1 MEEVKMELNLKGK
14 HIFSLI
20 KLINK
25 MNIKKEIKEFF
36 KRATKNDRKKNNLT
50 IKLKLALGDME
61 NTPVNVNKVFRENED
76 LAQCFEEVQEE
87 KKDLMLDIAFFVMEK
102 AGEGEQEIFKLL
114 ADMYS
119 MPVQEFEELSFNE
132 MLEAVMK
139 VIKNE
144 EMQQG
149 FLSIF
154 K

>member
-1 MEEVKMELNLKGK
+1 MELNLKGK

-36 KRATKNDRKKNNLT
+36 KRATKNDRRKNNLT

-61 NTPVNVNKVFRENED
+61 NTPVNVNKVFQENED

-102 AGEGEQEIFKLL
+102 VGQGEQEIFKLL

-119 MPVQEFEELSFNE
+119 MPVQEIEELGFNE

>member
-1 MEEVKMELNLKGK
+1 MELNLKGK

-36 KRATKNDRKKNNLT
+36 KRATKSDRRKNNLT

-102 AGEGEQEIFKLL
+102 AGQGEQDIFKLL

-119 MPVQEFEELSFNE
+119 VPVQEIEELGFNE

-144 EMQQG
+144 EIQQG

>member
-1 MEEVKMELNLKGK
+1 MELNLKGK

-36 KRATKNDRKKNNLT
+36 KRATKSDRKKNNLT
-50 IKLKLALGDME
+50 IQLKLALGDME
-61 NTPVNVNKVFRENED
+61 NTTVNVNKVFQENKE
-76 LAQCFEEVQEE
+76 LARSFEEVQEE
-87 KKDLMLDIAFFVMEK
+87 KRDLMLDIAFFVIEK

-132 MLEAVMK
+132 MLEAIMK
-139 VIKNE
+139 IIKNE

>member
-1 MEEVKMELNLKGK
+1 MELNLKGK

-36 KRATKNDRKKNNLT
+36 KRATKNDRRKNNLT

-61 NTPVNVNKVFRENED
+61 NTHVNVNKVFRENED

-102 AGEGEQEIFKLL
+102 AGQGEQEIFKLL

-119 MPVQEFEELSFNE
+119 MPVQEIEELGFNE

-144 EMQQG
+144 EIQQG

>member
-1 MEEVKMELNLKGK
+1 MELNLKGK

-36 KRATKNDRKKNNLT
+36 KRATKNDRRKNNLT

-102 AGEGEQEIFKLL
+102 AGQGEQEIFKLL

-119 MPVQEFEELSFNE
+119 MPVQEIEELGFNE

-144 EMQQG
+144 EIQQG

>member
-1 MEEVKMELNLKGK
+1 MELNLKGK

-36 KRATKNDRKKNNLT
+36 KRATKNDRRKNNLT

-102 AGEGEQEIFKLL
+102 AGQGEQEIFKLL

-119 MPVQEFEELSFNE
+119 MPVQEFEELGFNE
-132 MLEAVMK
+132 MLEAIMN

-144 EMQQG
+144 EIQQG

>member
-1 MEEVKMELNLKGK
+1 MELNLKGK

-36 KRATKNDRKKNNLT
+36 KRATKNDRRKNNLT

-102 AGEGEQEIFKLL
+102 AGQGEQDIFKLL

-119 MPVQEFEELSFNE
+119 MPVQEIEELGFNE

-144 EMQQG
+144 EIQQG

>member
-1 MEEVKMELNLKGK
+1 MELNLKGK

-25 MNIKKEIKEFF
+25 MNIKKEIKEFL
-36 KRATKNDRKKNNLT
+36 KRATKNDRRKNNLT

-102 AGEGEQEIFKLL
+102 AGQGEQEIFKLL

-119 MPVQEFEELSFNE
+119 MPVQEIEELGFNE

>member
-1 MEEVKMELNLKGK
+1 MELNLKGK

-36 KRATKNDRKKNNLT
+36 KRATKSDRKKNNLT

-144 EMQQG
+144 EIQQG

>member
-1 MEEVKMELNLKGK
+1 MELNLKGK

-36 KRATKNDRKKNNLT
+36 KRATKNDRRKNNLT

-87 KKDLMLDIAFFVMEK
+87 KKDLMLDIAFFIMEK
-102 AGEGEQEIFKLL
+102 AGQGEQEIFKLL

-132 MLEAVMK
+132 MLEAIMK
-139 VIKNE
+139 IIKNE
-144 EMQQG
+144 EIQQG

>member
-1 MEEVKMELNLKGK
+1 
-14 HIFSLI
+14 
-20 KLINK
+20 

-36 KRATKNDRKKNNLT
+36 KRSTKKKKKKNNLT

-102 AGEGEQEIFKLL
+102 AGQGEQDIFKLL

-119 MPVQEFEELSFNE
+119 MPVQEIEELGFNE

>member
-1 MEEVKMELNLKGK
+1 MELNLKGE
-14 HIFSLI
+14 HSFSLI

-36 KRATKNDRKKNNLT
+36 KRATKNDRRKNNLT

-102 AGEGEQEIFKLL
+102 AGQGEQDIFKLL

-119 MPVQEFEELSFNE
+119 VPVQEIEELGFNE

>member
-1 MEEVKMELNLKGK
+1 MQLNLKGK

-36 KRATKNDRKKNNLT
+36 KRATKNDRRKNNLT

-102 AGEGEQEIFKLL
+102 AGQGEQEIFKLL

-119 MPVQEFEELSFNE
+119 MPVQEIEELGFNE

-144 EMQQG
+144 EIQQG

>member
-1 MEEVKMELNLKGK
+1 MELNLKGK

-36 KRATKNDRKKNNLT
+36 KRATKSDRKKNNLT

-132 MLEAVMK
+132 MLEAIMK
-139 VIKNE
+139 I
-144 EMQQG
+144 
-149 FLSIF
+149 I
-154 K
+154 

>member
-1 MEEVKMELNLKGK
+1 MELNLKGK

-36 KRATKNDRKKNNLT
+36 KRATKNDRRKNNLT
-50 IKLKLALGDME
+50 VKLKLALGDME

-102 AGEGEQEIFKLL
+102 AGQGEQEIFKLL

-119 MPVQEFEELSFNE
+119 IPVQEIEELGFNE

>member
-1 MEEVKMELNLKGK
+1 MELNLKGK

-36 KRATKNDRKKNNLT
+36 KRATKSDRKKNNLT

-114 ADMYS
+114 DDMYS

>member
-1 MEEVKMELNLKGK
+1 MELNLKGK

-36 KRATKNDRKKNNLT
+36 KRATKSDRKKNNLT
-50 IKLKLALGDME
+50 IQLKLALGDME
-61 NTPVNVNKVFRENED
+61 NTTVNVNKVFQENKE
-76 LAQCFEEVQEE
+76 LARSFEEVQEE
-87 KKDLMLDIAFFVMEK
+87 KRDLMLDIAFFVIEK

-132 MLEAVMK
+132 MLEAIMK
-139 VIKNE
+139 IIKNE
-144 EMQQG
+144 EIQQG

>member
-1 MEEVKMELNLKGK
+1 
-14 HIFSLI
+14 
-20 KLINK
+20 
-25 MNIKKEIKEFF
+25 
-36 KRATKNDRKKNNLT
+36 
-50 IKLKLALGDME
+50 
-61 NTPVNVNKVFRENED
+61 
-76 LAQCFEEVQEE
+76 
-87 KKDLMLDIAFFVMEK
+87 MLDIAFFIMEK
-102 AGEGEQEIFKLL
+102 AGQGEQEIFKLL

-119 MPVQEFEELSFNE
+119 MPVQEIEELGFNE

>member
-1 MEEVKMELNLKGK
+1 MELNLKGK

-61 NTPVNVNKVFRENED
+61 NNPVNVNKVFRENED

-102 AGEGEQEIFKLL
+102 AGEGEKEIFKLL

-119 MPVQEFEELSFNE
+119 MPVQEFEDLGFNE
-132 MLEAVMK
+132 VLEAVMK

-144 EMQQG
+144 EMQKG

>member
-1 MEEVKMELNLKGK
+1 MELNLKGK

-36 KRATKNDRKKNNLT
+36 KRATKNDRRKNNLT

-102 AGEGEQEIFKLL
+102 AGQGEQEIFKLL

-119 MPVQEFEELSFNE
+119 MPVQEIEELGFNE
-132 MLEAVMK
+132 MLEEVMK

-144 EMQQG
+144 EIQKG

>member
-1 MEEVKMELNLKGK
+1 MELNLKGK

-36 KRATKNDRKKNNLT
+36 KRATKNDRRKNNLT

-61 NTPVNVNKVFRENED
+61 NTPVNVNKVFQENED

-87 KKDLMLDIAFFVMEK
+87 KKDLMLDIAFFIMEK
-102 AGEGEQEIFKLL
+102 AGQGEQEIFKLL

-119 MPVQEFEELSFNE
+119 VPVQEIEELGFNE

-144 EMQQG
+144 EIQQG

>member
-1 MEEVKMELNLKGK
+1 MELNLKGK

-61 NTPVNVNKVFRENED
+61 NNPVNVNKVFRENED

-102 AGEGEQEIFKLL
+102 AGEGEKEIFKLL

-119 MPVQEFEELSFNE
+119 MSVQEFEDLGFNE
-132 MLEAVMK
+132 VLEAVMK

-144 EMQQG
+144 EMQKG

>member
-1 MEEVKMELNLKGK
+1 MELNLKGK

-25 MNIKKEIKEFF
+25 MNIKKEIKDFF
-36 KRATKNDRKKNNLT
+36 KRATKNDRRKKNLT

>member
-1 MEEVKMELNLKGK
+1 MELNLKGK

-36 KRATKNDRKKNNLT
+36 KRATKNDRRKNNLT

-87 KKDLMLDIAFFVMEK
+87 KKDLMLDIAFFIMEK
-102 AGEGEQEIFKLL
+102 AGQGEQEIFKLL

-119 MPVQEFEELSFNE
+119 MPVQEIEELGFNE

>member
-1 MEEVKMELNLKGK
+1 
-14 HIFSLI
+14 
-20 KLINK
+20 
-25 MNIKKEIKEFF
+25 
-36 KRATKNDRKKNNLT
+36 
-50 IKLKLALGDME
+50 ME
-61 NTPVNVNKVFRENED
+61 NNPVNVNKVFQENEE

-102 AGEGEQEIFKLL
+102 AGQGEQEIFKLL

-119 MPVQEFEELSFNE
+119 MPVQEIEELGFNE

-144 EMQQG
+144 EIQQG

>member
-1 MEEVKMELNLKGK
+1 MELNLKGK

-36 KRATKNDRKKNNLT
+36 KRATKNDRRKNNLT

-102 AGEGEQEIFKLL
+102 AGQGEQEIFKLL

-119 MPVQEFEELSFNE
+119 MPVQEIEELGFNE

>member
-1 MEEVKMELNLKGK
+1 MELNLKGK

-36 KRATKNDRKKNNLT
+36 KRATKSDRKKNNLT

-119 MPVQEFEELSFNE
+119 MPVQEIEELGFNE

-144 EMQQG
+144 EIQQG

>member
-1 MEEVKMELNLKGK
+1 MELNLKGK

-36 KRATKNDRKKNNLT
+36 KRATKSDRKKNNLT

-87 KKDLMLDIAFFVMEK
+87 KRDLMLDIAFFVIEK

-132 MLEAVMK
+132 MLEAIMNI
-139 VIKNE
+139 IKNE
-144 EMQQG
+144 EIQQG

>member
-1 MEEVKMELNLKGK
+1 MELNLKGK

-36 KRATKNDRKKNNLT
+36 KRATKNDRRKNNLT

-61 NTPVNVNKVFRENED
+61 NTPVNGNKVFRENED
-76 LAQCFEEVQEE
+76 LAQCFQEVQEE
-87 KKDLMLDIAFFVMEK
+87 KKDLMLDIAFFIMEK
-102 AGEGEQEIFKLL
+102 AGQGEQEIFKLL

-119 MPVQEFEELSFNE
+119 MPVQEIEELGFNE

-144 EMQQG
+144 EIQQG

>member
-1 MEEVKMELNLKGK
+1 MELNLKGK

-36 KRATKNDRKKNNLT
+36 KRATKNDRRKNNLT

-61 NTPVNVNKVFRENED
+61 NTHVNVNKIFQENEE

-87 KKDLMLDIAFFVMEK
+87 KKDLIFDIAFFVMEK
-102 AGEGEQEIFKLL
+102 AGQGEQDIFKLL

-119 MPVQEFEELSFNE
+119 VPVQEIEELGFNE

-144 EMQQG
+144 EIQQG

>member
-1 MEEVKMELNLKGK
+1 
-14 HIFSLI
+14 
-20 KLINK
+20 

-61 NTPVNVNKVFRENED
+61 NNPVNVNKVFRENED

-102 AGEGEQEIFKLL
+102 AGEGEKEIFKLL

-119 MPVQEFEELSFNE
+119 MPVQEFEDLGFNE
-132 MLEAVMK
+132 VLEAVMK

-144 EMQQG
+144 EMQKG

>member
-36 KRATKNDRKKNNLT
+36 KRATKSDRKKNNLT

>member
-1 MEEVKMELNLKGK
+1 MELNLKGK

-36 KRATKNDRKKNNLT
+36 KRATKNDRRKNNLT

-102 AGEGEQEIFKLL
+102 ADQGEQEIFKLL

-119 MPVQEFEELSFNE
+119 MPVQEFEELGFNE

-144 EMQQG
+144 EIQQG

>member
-1 MEEVKMELNLKGK
+1 MEDSRMELNLKGK

-36 KRATKNDRKKNNLT
+36 KRATKNDRRKNNLT

-87 KKDLMLDIAFFVMEK
+87 KKDLMLDIAFFIMEK
-102 AGEGEQEIFKLL
+102 AGQGEQEIFKLL

-119 MPVQEFEELSFNE
+119 MPVQEIEELGFNE

>member
-1 MEEVKMELNLKGK
+1 MELNLKGK

-36 KRATKNDRKKNNLT
+36 KRATKNDRRKNNLT

-87 KKDLMLDIAFFVMEK
+87 KKDLMLD
-102 AGEGEQEIFKLL
+102 
-114 ADMYS
+114 
-119 MPVQEFEELSFNE
+119 
-132 MLEAVMK
+132 
-139 VIKNE
+139 
-144 EMQQG
+144 
-149 FLSIF
+149 SILRNG
-154 K
+154 KGWTRGTGDI